1 MVPSNCTPIPNAITG
16 HRNLRIPLFR
26 RRLAPPQRDRKNV
39 LATAIPILKRLR
51 GSQRCPAFPSAQRMP
66 RIRTPSNSHI
76 RYTSSVTTSAA
87 PLATCANEL
96 QAILQL
102 PHRMRRLLACRSRLT
117 RRLTP
122 SEIRRKCKICKIRVQ
137 LTYPGSEAVG
147 FVSEIRVH
155 AVCSLQPV
163 FAPFLQLQ
171 KPVKPVRSV
180 RFAAARHWRDCGS
193 NRRCSE
199 PSGTIAAEKRRR
211 MVGHRRG

>member
-39 LATAIPILKRLR
+39 LASAIPILKRLR

-76 RYTSSVTTSAA
+76 RCTPSVATSAA
-87 PLATCANEL
+87 PLANCANEL

-102 PHRMRRLLACRSRLT
+102 PHRMRRLLACRSRLP

-137 LTYPGSEAVG
+137 LTYPRVG
-147 FVSEIRVH
+147 GRW
-155 AVCSLQPV
+155 L
-163 FAPFLQLQ
+163 
-171 KPVKPVRSV
+171 
-180 RFAAARHWRDCGS
+180 RFANSRPCRVQPPARLRPRSYAFRNPS
-193 NRRCSE
+193 NL
-199 PSGTIAAEKRRR
+199 
-211 MVGHRRG
+211 

>member
-1 MVPSNCTPIPNAITG
+1 MGPSNCTPIPNGITG

-102 PHRMRRLLACRSRLT
+102 PHRMRRLLACRSRLP

-137 LTYPGSEAVG
+137 LTYPRLGG
-147 FVSEIRVH
+147 RW
-155 AVCSLQPV
+155 L
-163 FAPFLQLQ
+163 
-171 KPVKPVRSV
+171 
-180 RFAAARHWRDCGS
+180 RFANSRPCHVQPPARLRPVLTA
-193 NRRCSE
+193 SE
-199 PSGTIAAEKRRR
+199 TRQTCKICKI
-211 MVGHRRG
+211 RRGQALA